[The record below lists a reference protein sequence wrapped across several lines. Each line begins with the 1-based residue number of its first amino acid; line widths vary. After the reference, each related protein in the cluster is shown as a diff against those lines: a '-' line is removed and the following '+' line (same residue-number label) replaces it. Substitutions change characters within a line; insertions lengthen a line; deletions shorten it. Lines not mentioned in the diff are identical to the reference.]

1 MKNAIISFII
11 FIIMIT
17 TMFISVKYLNKTCEQ
32 MEANSNTLE
41 DLINAEQW
49 EEADELSNKT
59 LSQWKKYAL
68 IIPIFANHSELDTL
82 NVEMLKLTQYTKCQS
97 KDEALASTHVI
108 KFFLNNVKE
117 LQKVNLQNIL

>member
-1 MKNAIISFII
+1 
-11 FIIMIT
+11 MIT
-17 TMFISVKYLNKTCEQ
+17 TIFISVNYLNKTCEK

-49 EEADELSNKT
+49 EEADALSNET
-59 LSQWKKYAL
+59 LNQWKKYAL

-82 NVEMLKLTQYTKCQS
+82 NVEMLRLTQYTKCES

>member
-1 MKNAIISFII
+1 MKNAVISFII
-11 FIIMIT
+11 FIIMLT
-17 TMFISVKYLNKTCEQ
+17 TMFISVKYLNKTCEK

-41 DLINAEQW
+41 DLITAEQW
-49 EEADELSNKT
+49 EEADDLSNQT
-59 LSQWKKYAL
+59 LNQWKKYAL

-117 LQKVNLQNIL
+117 LQKVNMQNIL